1 MKIKKI
7 KLVNFRN
14 FSKLELNLDD
24 KLNIMIGDNAQGKT
38 NFLES
43 IVFLAITK
51 SHRIGNIPNTIKNG
65 CSTCKINGVILKN
78 KVKSI
83 LEVEFNSDGVKKTF
97 VNKTYIKN
105 LSSYISNLNVIIF
118 TPVDIDI
125 VKSSPNIRRNLLNL
139 ELSQISNSYLNM
151 YNEYNKLLK
160 IRNEYL
166 KKLSYNYTYSDKLY
180 FDIITD
186 KLIERAV
193 PIYMKRLKFID
204 LINEKI
210 NLYFSKIMNDG
221 NLNIKYVSNIL
232 LDSNDDEVISNNL
245 RKMFESNYD
254 REISYGMTLFGPHRD
269 DFQFLLN
276 DLDLKLY
283 GSEGQQK
290 ISILCFKLSEIGIFK
305 DITSF
310 YPILLLD
317 DIFSEL
323 DIKKRNL
330 LLKIINSMNCQCIIT
345 TTDLK
350 NISKKNLDYASIF
363 EVNKGKVERSLKNGK

>member
-363 EVNKGKVERSLKNGK
+363 EVNNGKVERSLKNGK

>member
-283 GSEGQQK
+283 GSEEQQK
-290 ISILCFKLSEIGIFK
+290 IKLLHIFFSLTVFYTCFLME
-305 DITSF
+305 
-310 YPILLLD
+310 
-317 DIFSEL
+317 
-323 DIKKRNL
+323 
-330 LLKIINSMNCQCIIT
+330 
-345 TTDLK
+345 
-350 NISKKNLDYASIF
+350 
-363 EVNKGKVERSLKNGK
+363 

>member
-83 LEVEFNSDGVKKTF
+83 LEVEFNSDGIKKTF

-210 NLYFSKIMNDG
+210 NFYFSKIMNDG

-363 EVNKGKVERSLKNGK
+363 EVNNGKVERSLKNGK